1 MINFIHFKNQKPIF
15 MRKQLLLMVVIVSGL
30 TACQKSKVT
39 DKVESTVQT
48 TRKPKF
54 KFQDSIPPGILV
66 LMKKNLMDDGYTS
79 KAENLAAEYDFTTGE
94 RKKLIAF
101 DGELAGRDYPTTP
114 VSGVGTVLANVEFIQ
129 NGGANHTT
137 SLFSCSNS
145 ASIQFNA
152 MNSGAAI
159 HAYDNTSAPAGTYL
173 SVPGSTN
180 AVGFRLPVLQ
190 AKITDVNGFDFLT
203 NFFPLFYAAD
213 PVLSSPLNYVQ
224 SGTIL
229 QAPPGGP
236 FNTCQSLDYLDDL
249 QITIGGSGIFTLNDG
264 SSTQV
269 KALVYYRTKAFFG
282 GWSNWLSDDQPT
294 SSFLHIQIRIYF
306 VLV

>member
-1 MINFIHFKNQKPIF
+1 MQ
-15 MRKQLLLMVVIVSGL
+15 KQLLLLVAIIAIGL
-30 TACQKSKVT
+30 SACQKSKVSRQETVT
-39 DKVESTVQT
+39 DA
-48 TRKPKF
+48 RKPNF

-66 LMKKNLMDDGYTS
+66 LMKKNLIDDGYIS
-79 KAENLAAEYDFTTGE
+79 KAGNLTAEYDFTTGQ
-94 RKKLIAF
+94 RKQVVSF
-101 DGELAGRDYPTTP
+101 NDGLAGRDYPTTP

-145 ASIQFNA
+145 SSIQFNA

-159 HAYDNTSAPAGTYL
+159 HAYDNTNPPAGTYL
-173 SVPGSTN
+173 SVPGGLN

-213 PVLSSPLNYVQ
+213 PFGAPALNYVQ
-224 SGTIL
+224 SGNIL
-229 QAPPGGP
+229 QAPPAGGP
-236 FNTCQSLDYLDDL
+236 FGGCQTLAYLDDL

-269 KALVYYRTKAFFG
+269 RAYVYYRTKSVFG

-294 SSFLHIQIRIYF
+294 DSFLHIQIRIYF
-306 VLV
+306 ILV